1 MRAVRAAI
9 QDSSLYVGNSAL
21 LLIKVQPY
29 ICHSYLGCLK
39 DSVEFA
45 LRCRVDLHIIDIQ
58 KMGDF
63 PVYGLRW
70 FVPFR
75 DLQLLRYR
83 IETQR
88 KKPRAQS
95 VTLWEPLV
103 KVDDVRCFHSLPCS
117 NCYLR
122 VPALT

>member
-1 MRAVRAAI
+1 MYHV
-9 QDSSLYVGNSAL
+9 
-21 LLIKVQPY
+21 LIKVQPY

-75 DLQLLRYR
+75 GLQLPRYR

-103 KVDDVRCFHSLPCS
+103 KVDDIPLSLVC
-117 NCYLR
+117 NVLR
-122 VPALT
+122 KHVKVLGKHVNMRNNHLKYS